1 MEKFSYRVKDPAG
14 IHARPAGII
23 VKEASKHNSDIK
35 IYANEKEADAKKI
48 FAVMSLGIMVGD
60 EITVTISGDDESS
73 AKANLSSVIG
83 ENL

>member
-14 IHARPAGII
+14 IH
-23 VKEASKHNSDIK
+23 VKEASKYNSDIK

>member
-23 VKEASKHNSDIK
+23 VKEASKYNSDIK

-48 FAVMSLGIMVGD
+48 FAVMSLGIMV
-60 EITVTISGDDESS
+60 EIGRAHV
-73 AKANLSSVIG
+73 
-83 ENL
+83 

>member
-23 VKEASKHNSDIK
+23 VKEASKYNSDIK
-35 IYANEKEADAKKI
+35 IYENEKEADAKKI

>member
-23 VKEASKHNSDIK
+23 VKEASKYNSDIK
-35 IYANEKEADAKKI
+35 ICANEKEADAKKI

-60 EITVTISGDDESS
+60 EITVTIIGDDESS

>member
-23 VKEASKHNSDIK
+23 VKEASKYNSDIK

-60 EITVTISGDDESS
+60 EISGDDESS

>member
-1 MEKFSYRVKDPAG
+1 
-14 IHARPAGII
+14 
-23 VKEASKHNSDIK
+23 
-35 IYANEKEADAKKI
+35 
-48 FAVMSLGIMVGD
+48 MSLGIMVGD

>member
-1 MEKFSYRVKDPAG
+1 MEKFSYRVKDPAV

-23 VKEASKHNSDIK
+23 VKEASKYNSDIK

>member
-1 MEKFSYRVKDPAG
+1 
-14 IHARPAGII
+14 
-23 VKEASKHNSDIK
+23 
-35 IYANEKEADAKKI
+35 
-48 FAVMSLGIMVGD
+48 MSLGIMAGD

>member
-23 VKEASKHNSDIK
+23 AKEASKYNSDIK

>member
-23 VKEASKHNSDIK
+23 VKEASKYNSDIQ

>member
-23 VKEASKHNSDIK
+23 FKEASKYNSDIK